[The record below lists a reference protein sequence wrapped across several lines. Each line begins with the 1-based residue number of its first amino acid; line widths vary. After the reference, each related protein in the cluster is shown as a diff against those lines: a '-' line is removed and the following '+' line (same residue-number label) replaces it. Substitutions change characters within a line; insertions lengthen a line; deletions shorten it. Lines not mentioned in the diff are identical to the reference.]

1 MKYDVISADG
11 HIDLIWLPP
20 DLFTSNAPA
29 SLKDRMPHVI
39 EGPKGPEWVSA
50 KGAKF
55 GLVNGMGSAG
65 REYVPG
71 IIHRSDRMAST
82 GLYDDGKKGIR
93 RLTEIDHRLKD
104 QDRDG
109 VQAEV
114 LYGVLGSSCRLNT
127 PQDTVQMMAI

>member
-1 MKYDVISADG
+1 
-11 HIDLIWLPP
+11 
-20 DLFTSNAPA
+20 
-29 SLKDRMPHVI
+29 MPYVVD
-39 EGPKGPEWVSA
+39 GPKGPEWTSI

-93 RLTEIDHRLKD
+93 RLTDVKLRLKD
-104 QDRDG
+104 QERDG

-114 LYGVLGSSCRLNT
+114 LYGILGASGRLNDPKPRPKCCAST
-127 PQDTVQMMAI
+127 MIGCVISAAPRRIAWSASPTFPTTTSTWP

>member
-11 HIDLIWLPP
+11 HVDLIWLPP
-20 DLFTSNAPA
+20 DLFTANCPA
-29 SLKDRMPHVI
+29 AMKDRMPHVV
-39 EGPKGPEWVSA
+39 EGPKGPEWVSI

-55 GLVNGMGSAG
+55 GLANGMGSAG

-93 RLTEIDHRLKD
+93 RLTEPSTC
-104 QDRDG
+104 G
-109 VQAEV
+109 
-114 LYGVLGSSCRLNT
+114 
-127 PQDTVQMMAI
+127 